1 MRIIYIKYLNED
13 INFMFESLSRSL
25 SIVKKS
31 FGVLMEEKKLLLFP
45 IISAIA
51 ILAVLISFVIPVLF
65 INSGI
70 LMIALLF
77 CFYFASYFV
86 VIFFNSA
93 LIHAVNEK
101 LEGRPVS
108 LTASISFAFSRI
120 VNIVLWTIV
129 AATVGVILSMLRS
142 AAQRGRG
149 VGALI
154 GGLVVSVIG
163 MAWSFATFFV
173 VPVIVFEN
181 VGPFAAIARSI
192 DIVKKTWSEEMIGGF
207 AIGIIFLVAYLI
219 GIALIIGGVFL
230 PPLVIVLV
238 PLGIFVLF
246 LAFITHGAVEGVF
259 VAELYRYSKNGQAV
273 VFKDEIE
280 QARGVQMKPPGQF

>member
-1 MRIIYIKYLNED
+1 
-13 INFMFESLSRSL
+13 MFESFSRSL
-25 SIVKKS
+25 SIVKKC

-77 CFYFASYFV
+77 CFYFASYLV

-108 LTASISFAFSRI
+108 LTASISFALSRI
-120 VNIVLWTIV
+120 VNIVLWTLV

-154 GGLVVSVIG
+154 GGLVISVIG

-181 VGPFAAIARSI
+181 VSPFAAIARSV
-192 DIVKKTWSEEMIGGF
+192 DIVKKTWSEEIIGGF

-230 PPLVIVLV
+230 PPLVLVLV
-238 PLGIFVLF
+238 PLGIFLLVLT
-246 LAFITHGAVEGVF
+246 FIAQGAVEGIF
-259 VAELYRYSKNGQAV
+259 VTELYRYSQNGQTV
-273 VFKDEIE
+273 VFKEEID
-280 QARGVQMKPPGQF
+280 QARGAKPPQQ

>member
-1 MRIIYIKYLNED
+1 
-13 INFMFESLSRSL
+13 MFESLSRSL

-45 IISAIA
+45 VISAIA

-77 CFYFASYFV
+77 CFYFASYLV

-108 LTASISFAFSRI
+108 LTASISFAFSRLL
-120 VNIVLWTIV
+120 NIVLWAIV
-129 AATVGVILSMLRS
+129 AATVGMILNMLKS
-142 AAQRGRG
+142 AVQRGRG
-149 VGALI
+149 VGAII
-154 GGLVVSVIG
+154 GSLVISVIG

-181 VGPFAAIARSI
+181 VSPFAAIARSV
-192 DIVKKTWSEEMIGGF
+192 DIVKKTWSEEIIGGF
-207 AIGIIFLVAYLI
+207 AIGIIFLVAYLL
-219 GIALIIGGVFL
+219 GIALIIAGVFIS
-230 PPLVIVLV
+230 PLIVVLV
-238 PLGIFVLF
+238 PLGILVML
-246 LAFITHGAVEGVF
+246 LAFITQGAV
-259 VAELYRYSKNGQAV
+259 
-273 VFKDEIE
+273 
-280 QARGVQMKPPGQF
+280 